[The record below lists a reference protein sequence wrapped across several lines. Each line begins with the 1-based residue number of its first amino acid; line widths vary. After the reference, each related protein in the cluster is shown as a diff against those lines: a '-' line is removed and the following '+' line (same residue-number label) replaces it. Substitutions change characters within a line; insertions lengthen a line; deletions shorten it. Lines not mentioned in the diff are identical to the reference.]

1 MGMEV
6 NVVKRRRIHNK
17 RHKKNTQE
25 GKLESYLLLV
35 LLQVMFHKYSSLL
48 LILNFIWFV
57 SVSVR
62 RRQSFYAE
70 LNEGLTRE
78 LAELNVGNLFHQSS
92 SFNYFVWIWFMIIIL
107 IKKLWILWR
116 IWHWLM
122 SPGWWWWSCILILLS
137 LSFIVYMCNTDE
149 ILI

>member
-1 MGMEV
+1 
-6 NVVKRRRIHNK
+6 
-17 RHKKNTQE
+17 
-25 GKLESYLLLV
+25 LESCLLLV

-122 SPGWWWWSCILILLS
+122 SPGWWWWWWSCILILLS